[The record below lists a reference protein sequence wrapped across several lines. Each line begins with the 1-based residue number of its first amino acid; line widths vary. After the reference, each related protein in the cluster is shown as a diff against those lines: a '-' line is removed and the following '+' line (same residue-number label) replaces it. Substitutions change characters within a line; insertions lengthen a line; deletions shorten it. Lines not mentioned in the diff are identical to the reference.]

1 MDLSSIDLRPHLLNP
16 IPEIFEAARLLDEA
30 VTAHVAGDRAKADQ
44 LIRAADLPEITAW
57 TESLWGPGGPWTRPL
72 PVANPLPSLP
82 RELRIQQRMPGVKTL
97 AGLLERDG
105 YHCRFCGIPVI
116 RAEVRKRMRAA
127 YPDAL
132 RWGTRNSDQHAA
144 FQALWLTY
152 DHLVPHARGGTNDPE
167 NLVVACQ
174 PCNCGRSNLTLEEAG
189 LSDPRERE
197 PGRSSWDGLERFC
210 ISPRPTT

>member
-1 MDLSSIDLRPHLLNP
+1 MPAAPLRPHLLDP

>member
-1 MDLSSIDLRPHLLNP
+1 MPAAPLRPHLLDP
-16 IPEIFEAARLLDEA
+16 IPEIYAAARILDEA